1 VSVGVNCTVDA
12 VTDPH
17 HSRCH
22 CDIHTLTVANC
33 ADSPHC
39 STENGAI
46 TAITD
51 IKAVDCLIY
60 VDVTF
65 FAIQNFDV
73 DSSDKVGVIF
83 DCDTLIQISNVL

>member
-1 VSVGVNCTVDA
+1 MSVGVNCAVNA

-22 CDIHTLTVANC
+22 CDIHTLTVADC
-33 ADSPHC
+33 AHSLHC

-51 IKAVDCLIY
+51 VEAVNGLIY

-65 FAIQNFDV
+65 LAIQNFDV
-73 DSSDKVGVIF
+73 DSCDKVGVIF
-83 DCDTLIQISNVL
+83 DSDTLIQVSNVL